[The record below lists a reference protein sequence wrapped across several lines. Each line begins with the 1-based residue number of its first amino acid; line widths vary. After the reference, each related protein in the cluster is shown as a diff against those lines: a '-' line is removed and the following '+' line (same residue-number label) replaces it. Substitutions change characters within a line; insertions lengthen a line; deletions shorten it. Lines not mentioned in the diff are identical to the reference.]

1 MKANAYSMTA
11 LVGKRIPVKRGL
23 YVEPQAGVSYMR
35 LGGTTFTTGAMT
47 VHQSPIN
54 SVAGKLGIEI
64 GHTIG
69 AGNLYAR
76 FDIHHA
82 FTGNVT
88 TQYNHTTTQA
98 DIKGTWTD
106 VAVGGR
112 YGINTNNSLYA
123 DISTGLSGTYK
134 QSWAVNA
141 GFTHRF

>member
-1 MKANAYSMTA
+1 
-11 LVGKRIPVKRGL
+11 
-23 YVEPQAGVSYMR
+23 
-35 LGGTTFTTGAMT
+35 MT
-47 VHQSPIN
+47 VHQFPIN
-54 SVAGKLGIEI
+54 SVSGKLGVEI
-64 GHTIG
+64 GRTNG

-76 FDIHHA
+76 FDVHHA
-82 FTGNVT
+82 FTGNVI

-112 YGINTNNSLYA
+112 YGINANNSLYA

-134 QSWAVNA
+134 QNWAVNP